1 MVLFGLQRVHIS
13 HPWTVLSHK
22 SFQWQELITNRRLP
36 GGGSDSEVQLGMAGG
51 WNLKQQAK
59 YFFGK
64 LGKLWQRGWQFKMF
78 DSPLEKSKM
87 CLLTDSMCWLI
98 WFTLL
103 GTVPYPPSK
112 VYTFESMSFLFSKVG
127 YVSSPGGYE
136 NRSLIRLAS
145 GSFLRSTWKP

>member
-1 MVLFGLQRVHIS
+1 
-13 HPWTVLSHK
+13 
-22 SFQWQELITNRRLP
+22 
-36 GGGSDSEVQLGMAGG
+36 
-51 WNLKQQAK
+51 
-59 YFFGK
+59 
-64 LGKLWQRGWQFKMF
+64 
-78 DSPLEKSKM
+78 M

-145 GSFLRSTWKP
+145 GSFSVLPENLSSKLINKQDYPPKIKMSPKQGTVPKGKFIFPSIFSGYVSFQWRYPQITNHSRSYFEVIELFIGFFSMLLVWAVKKFSRSRSKI